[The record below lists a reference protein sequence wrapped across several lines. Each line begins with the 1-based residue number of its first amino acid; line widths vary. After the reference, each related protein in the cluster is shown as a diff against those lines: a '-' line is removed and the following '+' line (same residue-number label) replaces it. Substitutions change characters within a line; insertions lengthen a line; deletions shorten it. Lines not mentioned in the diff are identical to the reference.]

1 MYYETAKNDHGL
13 KHNPMKALVIPR
25 PIGWISTMGKNGELN
40 LSPYSFFNL
49 LSVRP
54 DIVAYSSLGRKDA
67 LTFTEETKEFV
78 CSLATW
84 DLREQMHQ
92 TSGLYPRGENEMEHA
107 GLEPAPSKLVGPPRV
122 KDSPISLECKW
133 INTIPLE
140 PLEET
145 LDAYPLNESTDRYN
159 LVIGQVVGVHIDDRY
174 IKDGIVDSAAMK
186 PIARAGYMDYFV
198 SDTATQF
205 SLEWPEG
212 VTST

>member
-1 MYYETAKNDHGL
+1 MSRK
-13 KHNPMKALVIPR
+13 
-25 PIGWISTMGKNGELN
+25 GELN

-84 DLREQMHQ
+84 DLRHQMHQ

-107 GLEPAPSKLVGPPRV
+107 GLKAAPSRLVSPPRV

-145 LDAYPLNESTDRYN
+145 LASYPATDRYN
-159 LVIGQVVGVHIDDRY
+159 LVLGQVVGVHIDDRY
-174 IKDGIVDSAAMK
+174 VKDGIVDSAAMK
-186 PIARAGYMDYFV
+186 PVARAGYMDYFL
-198 SDTATQF
+198 SDTATKF
-205 SLEWPEG
+205 SLDWMEG

>member
-1 MYYETAKNDHGL
+1 MYYETAKDDHGL
-13 KHNPMKALVIPR
+13 KHNPMKALVVPR
-25 PIGWISTMGKNGELN
+25 PIGWISTVSRKGETN

-67 LTFTEETKEFV
+67 LTFTEETGEFV

-84 DLREQMHQ
+84 DLRQQMHQ

-107 GLEPAPSKLVGPPRV
+107 GLEAAPSRLVTPPRV

-133 INTIPLE
+133 MNTIPLE

-145 LDAYPLNESTDRYN
+145 LASYPATDRYN
-159 LVIGQVVGVHIDDRY
+159 LVIGQVVGVYIDDRY
-174 IKDGIVDSAAMK
+174 VKDGIVDSAAMK
-186 PIARAGYMDYFV
+186 PVARAGYMDYFV
-198 SDTATQF
+198 SDTAAQF
-205 SLEWPEG
+205 SLDWMEG